1 MKRQRRRG
9 VQTLELVIALVVLI
23 VLFVAGIQF
32 GTTMI
37 VEQAVTHA
45 ATVGAREAGKG
56 ADIDELECVV
66 ERILAPHV
74 VNVGPCASVVLED
87 PSATVPVRQAG
98 TLTCDPPSEPAPESG
113 EVRVTVS
120 IDLSKRP
127 LLNALGAFGISSH
140 GKRFTVSSVVHREDT
155 DTPLDP
161 DGACC
166 GG

>member
-1 MKRQRRRG
+1 MYRQRRRG

-56 ADIDELECVV
+56 APIDELALVV

-74 VNVGPCASVVLED
+74 VHVGSCASVVLED
-87 PSATVPVRQAG
+87 PSAAAPVQQAG
-98 TLTCDPPSEPAPESG
+98 TLPCDPPSEPALESG
-113 EVRVTVS
+113 EVRVTVA
-120 IDLSKRP
+120 IDLSRRP
-127 LLNALGAFGISSH
+127 FLNALAAFGISSR
-140 GKRFTVSSVVHREDT
+140 GKQFTVSSVVHREDT
-155 DTPLDP
+155 DIALES
-161 DGACC
+161 DGSCC

>member
-1 MKRQRRRG
+1 M
-9 VQTLELVIALVVLI
+9 ELVIALVVLI

-45 ATVGAREAGKG
+45 AAVGAREAGKG

-87 PSATVPVRQAG
+87 PSAARPVQQAG
-98 TLTCDPPSEPAPESG
+98 SLACNPPSEPALQPG

-120 IDLSKRP
+120 VDLSKRP
-127 LLNALGAFGISSH
+127 FFNALGSLGISSH
-140 GKRFTVSSVVHREDT
+140 GKRFTVSSVVYREDT
-155 DTPLDP
+155 DTPLESDRS
-161 DGACC
+161 CC